1 MKHLQSKQH
10 SKGMD
15 VIRARALAKDIV
27 HQNCFW
33 PVNQT
38 FADKLLRTSKRLIR
52 YVALYSMAGV
62 AMEGCMFRIPS
73 SSMDVGFVDACAV
86 HLTPR
91 MALSQVLPSGA
102 NLRRVAIEPRPTH
115 SPTERPSAS
124 TYRDEDENVA
134 EASALQMDLVTPL
147 FQPLRGETGRTWFAN
162 EYGIMP
168 DNSSLM
174 SSESV
179 NERDD
184 SDEEIL
190 SFDLGLEPYDPFV
203 QERLPSDEW
212 LDDLQQGLIP
222 PGSEPKVM
230 DYDPETHEMPV
241 RPSLIDTM
249 RQDMAPKVDT
259 WDTAPMSPE
268 RMSTPT
274 IGFSYDY
281 TTDEPR
287 STSVPPTPT
296 TVKRMTKHYM
306 PVTKDVTPPISPAET
321 DPATPLPIYRPGKGR
336 GRGKWC
342 SQSIE
347 TTDIG
352 ARRKTKPAETPAKQA
367 QASHASWPEQSDQS
381 LQITRLARNLQ
392 LRNPTEERFTDIQR
406 TLTTYKIDENQ
417 NEVWPP
423 AAGIHNHQQN
433 VYFIPPPRAGGGAV
447 GASAPVSTVPLG
459 LIQYVD
465 SLLATQLREDPAS
478 LAVRDTRLRVLS
490 TMRLVRTGLL
500 GQLAVLQQWE
510 EALHS
515 QGGQ

>member
-1 MKHLQSKQH
+1 
-10 SKGMD
+10 
-15 VIRARALAKDIV
+15 
-27 HQNCFW
+27 
-33 PVNQT
+33 
-38 FADKLLRTSKRLIR
+38 
-52 YVALYSMAGV
+52 MAGV
-62 AMEGCMFRIPS
+62 AMEGRMFRIPS

-86 HLTPR
+86 HLTPK

-102 NLRRVAIEPRPTH
+102 NLRRIAIEPRTTR

-147 FQPLRGETGRTWFAN
+147 FQPLRGETGRTWFTN
-162 EYGIMP
+162 EYGITP

-174 SSESV
+174 SSESAT
-179 NERDD
+179 ERDD

-190 SFDLGLEPYDPFV
+190 SFDLGPEPYDPFV

-230 DYDPETHEMPV
+230 EFDPETHEMPV

-268 RMSTPT
+268 RASTPT

-281 TTDEPR
+281 TTDEPPTIQRIAEAPTHASPHPDLPKLRARPGPALLAPRPR
-287 STSVPPTPT
+287 STSVPLTPT
-296 TVKRMTKHYM
+296 TVKRMARRYM
-306 PVTKDVTPPISPAET
+306 PVTEDVTPPISPARVAET

-336 GRGKWC
+336 GRGKLR

-347 TTDIG
+347 TTDVG
-352 ARRKTKPAETPAKQA
+352 ARRKTKPAETLATQS
-367 QASHASWPEQSDQS
+367 QASRASWPDQSDQS
-381 LQITRLARNLQ
+381 LQITCLAHNLQ
-392 LRNPTEERFTDIQR
+392 LRSPTEDRFTDIQR

-417 NEVWPP
+417 NEVRPP
-423 AAGIHNHQQN
+423 AAGIHSHQQN

-459 LIQYVD
+459 LIHHID
-465 SLLATQLREDPAS
+465 PLLATQPLWQFATH
-478 LAVRDTRLRVLS
+478 A
-490 TMRLVRTGLL
+490 
-500 GQLAVLQQWE
+500 
-510 EALHS
+510 
-515 QGGQ
+515 